1 MEFSPR
7 MNKVVFTNGCFD
19 ILHVGHMQ
27 LLKYCKSIGH
37 LVVVGLN
44 SDNSISRLKGPH
56 RPINNQE
63 DRKVML
69 ESIKYVDKVFIFDEL
84 TPLNLIKQIKPNV
97 IVKGGDYTEDEV
109 VGNKLAEVRI
119 FNYVEGYST
128 TKAIQDITNR

>member
-1 MEFSPR
+1 M
-7 MNKVVFTNGCFD
+7 KTVFTNGCFD

-44 SDNSISRLKGPH
+44 SDNSISRLKGPN
-56 RPINNQE
+56 RPINSQE

-128 TKAIQDITNR
+128 TKTIQDIANR

>member
-1 MEFSPR
+1 

-44 SDNSISRLKGPH
+44 SDNSISRLKGPN
-56 RPINNQE
+56 RPINSQE

-97 IVKGGDYTEDEV
+97 IVKGGDYTQDEV

-128 TKAIQDITNR
+128 TKTIQDIANR

>member
-1 MEFSPR
+1 

-44 SDNSISRLKGPH
+44 SDSSISRLKGPS
-56 RPINNQE
+56 RPINSQE

-128 TKAIQDITNR
+128 TKAIQNIANR